1 MDFRFEDAGFD
12 GGVLL
17 RKLGGLFRGN
27 AINGHAAQ
35 IARIRLRE
43 LPGEGQVAFTG
54 HLLDE
59 LGIAV
64 HGVAKGGAVGVPV
77 VATVEKD
84 QGILLHFGRVGRS
97 VNGGGVNGPRPVHLC
112 DEATGFDRGIAI
124 REFLCLRER
133 VCDEDKNAA
142 KRSVVQERSG
152 DNEFVFVVELADVG
166 LQLGKADGK
175 CAGNAGHDVLKS
187 HGHTGASDTEG
198 ETEAAE
204 AVFEENCEEQEDA
217 EIAGEDAA
225 CWKNSFILPSRVLV
239 RRDYRIREGL
249 ATTGNPGGEG
259 TPWLDRENRW
269 G

>member
-1 MDFRFEDAGFD
+1 MDFRFEDASLD

-17 RKLGGLFRGN
+17 HKLGGLFRGN

-35 IARIRLRE
+35 IARIGLRE
-43 LPGEGQVAFTG
+43 LPGEGQVALTG

-59 LGIAV
+59 LGIAI
-64 HGVAKGGAVGVPV
+64 HGVAKGGAVRVPV

-133 VCDEDKNAA
+133 VCNEDKNAA

-166 LQLGKADGK
+166 HVLFLELFARFFGELRWIRGTTQEDEKILRGLDVLRGQRSRER
-175 CAGNAGHDVLKS
+175 GNAEDEREKY
-187 HGHTGASDTEG
+187 G
-198 ETEAAE
+198 EE
-204 AVFEENCEEQEDA
+204 
-217 EIAGEDAA
+217 
-225 CWKNSFILPSRVLV
+225 SFHCVCPPGIIQRVRGFDGTLVYKGDSRYVV
-239 RRDYRIREGL
+239 GQ
-249 ATTGNPGGEG
+249 
-259 TPWLDRENRW
+259 
-269 G
+269 